1 MSFYLISTGGIYR
14 WESLSFQGEP
24 ALETV
29 RRYHV
34 GLAVL
39 SRKARPYPY
48 LSLQHDRLGGSAYMG
63 LRHHNIIDKMDLAQK
78 CALLSGVTAFGTRA
92 YPSLGIPELQFSD
105 GPHGMR
111 HQGPNAANHLGVG
124 GSIPATCFPTAVTVA
139 NSWDPALA
147 EELGR
152 ALGEEAVDQGV
163 NVVLGPGLCIKRSP
177 LCGRNF
183 EYLSEDPLLA
193 GKMGAGY
200 VRGIQSSGVS
210 ACPKHFAANSQETRR
225 QASDSV
231 LDERTL
237 REIYLSAFET
247 VVCEARP
254 KTIMTSYNKVNG
266 SYANENPHLLK
277 DILRGEWG
285 FEGAIVT
292 DWGGSNDH
300 VAGVAAGSTFEM
312 PAPGLDSV
320 RQLVKA
326 VRAGELAE
334 ADVDARVD
342 EAIELALSTAPAV
355 KAAAGRQF
363 DVDAHHE
370 LARRIAAEGV
380 VLLKNEPA
388 SADKGQPAD
397 AGRPLLPL
405 LPRTK
410 VALIGDFAQNPR
422 YQGAGSSLVNCTRL
436 DTVVDAIGTS
446 ELKVL
451 GFERGFDRTD
461 SADDAT
467 DARLRNAAVA
477 LAQNAE
483 VVLVCLG
490 LDELAESE
498 GLDRAD
504 MRLNQNQVKLLHALS
519 EANGNVVVL
528 LFAGSVVETDWAADA
543 RSILY
548 LALGGQAGAS
558 AAVDVLTGRVNPSGK
573 LAETWAK
580 RLADTPTYDNFP
592 SDGPVAAYR
601 EGIYVGYRYYQKA
614 SVPVAYPFGHGLSYT
629 SFAFKDIELSEMN
642 EVTSTSVSFDISNV
656 GDVSG
661 AEVAQLYVGKLR
673 SKVFRP
679 LRELKGFAK
688 VLLEPGE
695 TRRVTIDLDERAF
708 RYFNVQTGSWEVE
721 GGLYTIEVGTSS
733 EDIRLSA
740 RVNVAGTHARAPYE
754 GLDLTPYETGRVRQ
768 VDDAHFAALLGRD
781 VPDERFRIDR
791 NVCFRDVGKSRSPLF
806 WAIGALLRSLRRRS
820 RKSGTPDLN
829 IEFIYNMPMRA
840 LAKNAGQFVSMGLV
854 DAIVR
859 ELKGWGLAGV
869 LPAALVGFQTGSVC
883 LFALVWLL
891 WFSLPLTWEFVLN
904 RILNAVGERRLA
916 RKGS

>member
-1 MSFYLISTGGIYR
+1 
-14 WESLSFQGEP
+14 
-24 ALETV
+24 
-29 RRYHV
+29 
-34 GLAVL
+34 
-39 SRKARPYPY
+39 
-48 LSLQHDRLGGSAYMG
+48 MG
-63 LRHHNIIDKMDLAQK
+63 LRHHNIIDKMDLEQK
-78 CALLSGVTAFGTRA
+78 CALLSGATGFGTRA
-92 YPSLGIPELQFSD
+92 YPDLGIPELQFSD

-111 HQGPNAANHLGVG
+111 HQDPNAANHLGIG

-139 NSWDPALA
+139 DSWDPTLA

-152 ALGEEAVDQGV
+152 ALGEEAADQGV
-163 NVVLGPGLCIKRSP
+163 SVALGPGLCIKRSP

-247 VVCEARP
+247 VVREARP
-254 KTIMTSYNKVNG
+254 QTIMSSYNKVNG
-266 SYANENPHLLK
+266 TYANENPHLLR
-277 DILRGEWG
+277 DILRDEWG

-342 EAIELALSTAPAV
+342 EAIELVLSTAPAV
-355 KAAAGRQF
+355 EAAAGRQF

-370 LARRIAAEGV
+370 LARRIAAGGI

-388 SADKGQPAD
+388 SADEGQPAD

-422 YQGAGSSLVNCTRL
+422 YQGAGSSLVNCARL
-436 DTVVDAIGTS
+436 DTLVDAVGTS
-446 ELKVL
+446 DLEVL
-451 GFERGFDRTD
+451 GFAQGFDRTD

-467 DARLRNAAVA
+467 DVRLRDEAVA
-477 LAQNAE
+477 LAQKAK
-483 VVLVCLG
+483 VALVCLG

-498 GLDRAD
+498 GLDRTG
-504 MRLNQNQVKLLHALS
+504 MCLNQNQLDLLHALS

-528 LFAGSVVETDWAADA
+528 LFAGSAVETDWAADA

-580 RLADTPTYDNFP
+580 RLGDTPTYDNFP
-592 SDGPVAAYR
+592 SDGPTAQYR

-629 SFAFKDIELSEMN
+629 SFAFKGIELSETN
-642 EVTSTSVSFDISNV
+642 EVTSTSVSFDVSNV

-661 AEVAQLYVGKLR
+661 AEVAQLYVSKPR

-708 RYFNVQTGSWEVE
+708 RYFNVRTGSWEVE
-721 GGLYTIEVGTSS
+721 GGLYAIEVGTSS

-740 RVNVAGTHARAPYE
+740 RVNVAGTHAQAPYE
-754 GLDLTPYETGRVRQ
+754 GLDLTPYETGRARQ

-806 WAIGALLRSLRRRS
+806 WAIGTLLRSLRRRS

-859 ELKGWGLAGV
+859 ELRGWGLAGV
-869 LPAALVGFQTGSVC
+869 LPAALVGFQTGSAG

-916 RKGS
+916 RKES